1 MNWELITII
10 AQIATGIATF
20 AAAIFLATQLRQQH
34 NDSEREILYTHQGLY
49 QDLWDWVKDPQ
60 FADVWHRGNTDYA
73 SLDGY
78 EETHYRTWSQLNLNL
93 TATNFRAGH
102 EGLDRGV
109 DSRIKAQLAIRWS
122 QRPGQAAYYEKYGR
136 SHTYDPALRT
146 ILDEVFLE
154 TQGRVIQS

>member
-1 MNWELITII
+1 MSEVPSMIENGKQLIQGKMAFQWLKNKLSNNIDG
-10 AQIATGIATF
+10 A
-20 AAAIFLATQLRQQH
+20 
-34 NDSEREILYTHQGLY
+34 QGLN
-49 QDLWDWVKDPQ
+49 QISG
-60 FADVWHRGNTDYA
+60 AGNLDYA

-78 EETHYRTWSQLNLNL
+78 EETQYRTWSQLNLNL